1 MVVSLVGLVIIKDK
15 MEIKRFDTYR
25 DGGTIKIETNRGT
38 FCFDNRISSNTKGR
52 LYEGYPKRDNSNII
66 ENSGELEAELLEVLK
81 SYKHSFY
88 QKAIDHFVSER
99 TKS

>member
-1 MVVSLVGLVIIKDK
+1 MDVNLVGKNKK
-15 MEIKRFDTYR
+15 MEIKRFDTYL
-25 DGGTIKIETNRGT
+25 DGGTIEIETDRGT
-38 FCFDNRISSNTKGR
+38 FCFDNRIGSTTNGR
-52 LYEGYPKRDNSNII
+52 LYDGYPKRDNSNII
-66 ENSGELEAELLEVLK
+66 ENSGELEAELLEILK